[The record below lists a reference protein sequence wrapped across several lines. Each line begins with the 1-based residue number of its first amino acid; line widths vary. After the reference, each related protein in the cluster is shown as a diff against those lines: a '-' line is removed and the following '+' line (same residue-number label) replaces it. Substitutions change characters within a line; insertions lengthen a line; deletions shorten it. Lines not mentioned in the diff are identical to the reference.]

1 MIFKFQQGG
10 TTPPFVAYQPVIVSD
25 KRTTATQEEA
35 LAAKATKDSE
45 SGKLT
50 SKDLYTML
58 KEKLKGLPSDS
69 NRVMEQLQ
77 QLEQISQ
84 MDFDGSTTQN
94 IESKYLSILNQMN
107 SISFSREQY
116 DSAYE
121 QAKSMGAL
129 NEAAMDSY
137 GRIFVYKKGQG
148 YKLTDPDK
156 LNDMREQGW
165 SMVTNN
171 DLLYLRAHDDGLAF
185 DDSLLSNV
193 QNGVGMEK
201 VTDYIQKCIQ
211 GLGASKSEETLYANV
226 TAGSILKGLDDFK
239 QAVAQSG
246 NYDATIQDLYSGKLM
261 TKDSAEQ
268 AQQALVYIYRSL
280 PTNMK
285 SLLKTKTQNGT
296 DEEALTMVGQ
306 LVSSKTSPE
315 KSFELKLED
324 TALDH
329 QEKESKGNKDPH
341 SVSGLDMNPVD
352 MLQAGYGQKNQFTI
366 QTAAGVSNGI
376 QIPTVQMPIT
386 KEGHSIGMSTLMDVA
401 SSDYAGYLDFSN
413 AFMGDVQIP
422 QAGMQN
428 IAIDGTA
435 LYTAYLPLDMTYFN
449 ETGQKRPD
457 IGMLGRYKQAQDEI
471 KQSGTKDPSKINAI
485 YKNHNLPVM
494 YSPNGDILT
503 NYVKFGIVNG
513 TALDSAFG
521 DGAKMAD
528 YLTETT
534 DKNTIA
540 NTLNILN
547 KGRGE
552 KNQIEYDAKSWWD
565 SVSPIFD
572 DYTHVYKGTI
582 FMPINDDYFTYSA
595 AAGSKPT
602 TAQAE
607 MIEARQQASAKTRG
621 YINPGQL

>member
-35 LAAKATKDSE
+35 LAAKATKDSA
-45 SGKLT
+45 SGQLT

-58 KEKLKGLPSDS
+58 KEKLKGLPSDV
-69 NRVMEQLQ
+69 NIAMNQLQ
-77 QLEQISQ
+77 QLEQLTQ
-84 MDFDGSTTQN
+84 MDFDSSFTQN
-94 IESKYLSILNQMN
+94 IESKYLSTLQTMNQL
-107 SISFSREQY
+107 SFSREQY
-116 DSAYE
+116 DKAME
-121 QAKSMGAL
+121 TVKSNGGL
-129 NEAAMDSY
+129 NEAAIDQY
-137 GRIFVYKKGQG
+137 GQVY
-148 YKLTDPDK
+148 
-156 LNDMREQGW
+156 
-165 SMVTNN
+165 VTNGKDFKLMSPEEAKQSGWTIVTN
-171 DLLYLRAHDDGLAF
+171 QDLLYMRANDANLAGN
-185 DDSLLSNV
+185 DKILNV
-193 QNGVGMEK
+193 VNNGIGIDK
-201 VTDYIQKCIQ
+201 VTEYIQKCIQ
-211 GLGASKSEETLYANV
+211 GLGASKSEENLYANV
-226 TAGSILKGLDDFK
+226 NAGTILKGLNDFK

-246 NYDATIQDLYSGKLM
+246 NYDATVQDLYSGKLM

-268 AQQALVYIYRSL
+268 AQQALAYIYRSL
-280 PTNMK
+280 PNNMK
-285 SLLKTKTQNGT
+285 SLLKTRTEGGT
-296 DEEALTMVGQ
+296 DDEAVVMIGQ
-306 LVSSKTSPE
+306 LISSKTSPE
-315 KSFELKLED
+315 KSFNLKLED
-324 TALDH
+324 TALNH
-329 QEKESKGNKDPH
+329 QEKSSKGDKDPH
-341 SVSGLDMNPVD
+341 SIDGLSMNPVA
-352 MLQAGYGQKNQFTI
+352 MLQAGYGQKNEFTI
-366 QTAAGVSNGI
+366 QTAAGASNGI

-386 KEGHSIGMSTLMDVA
+386 KNGESIGMASLSDIA

-435 LYTAYLPLDMTYFN
+435 LYTAYLPLDIQYFN

-457 IGMLGRYKQAQDEI
+457 IAMLGRYKQAQNEI
-471 KQSGTKDPSKINAI
+471 RQSGTKDPRQINAI

-494 YSPNGDILT
+494 YGPNGDILT
-503 NYVKFGIVNG
+503 NYIKFGIVNG
-513 TALDSAFG
+513 TALDNAFG
-521 DGAKMAD
+521 DEAKVAD
-528 YLTETT
+528 YLSETT

-552 KNQIEYDAKSWWD
+552 KNKVEYDEKSWWD
-565 SVSPIFD
+565 SISPVFN

-607 MIEARQQASAKTRG
+607 MIEARQQAASKTRN
-621 YINPGQL
+621 YVNPGQL

>member
-25 KRTTATQEEA
+25 KRTTTTQEEA
-35 LAAKATKDSE
+35 LAAKATKESE
-45 SGKLT
+45 SGKLS

-58 KEKLKGLPSDS
+58 KEKLKGLPNDV
-69 NRVMEQLQ
+69 NIAMNQLQ
-77 QLEQISQ
+77 QLEQLTS
-84 MDFDGSTTQN
+84 MDFDGSFTQN
-94 IESKYLSILNQMN
+94 IESKYLSTLQTMNQL
-107 SISFSREQY
+107 SFSREQY
-116 DSAYE
+116 DKALDNV
-121 QAKSMGAL
+121 KSNGGL
-129 NEAAMDSY
+129 NEAAIDQY
-137 GRIFVYKKGQG
+137 GQVYMTNGKD
-148 YKLTDPDK
+148 YKLMSPEEAK
-156 LNDMREQGW
+156 QSGW
-165 SMVTNN
+165 KQMTNQ
-171 DLLYLRAHDDGLAF
+171 DLLYLRANDP
-185 DDSLLSNV
+185 SLSGKDEILNV
-193 QNGVGMEK
+193 VNNGIGIDK
-201 VTDYIQKCIQ
+201 VTEYIQKCIQ
-211 GLGASKSEETLYANV
+211 GLGASKSEENLYANV
-226 TAGSILKGLDDFK
+226 NAGTILKGLNDFK

-246 NYDATIQDLYSGKLM
+246 NYDATVQDLYSGKLM

-268 AQQALVYIYRSL
+268 AQQALTYIYRSL
-280 PTNMK
+280 PNNMK
-285 SLLKTKTQNGT
+285 SLLKTRTKEGT
-296 DEEALTMVGQ
+296 DDEALAMIGQ

-329 QEKESKGNKDPH
+329 QEKSGKGDKDPH
-341 SVSGLDMNPVD
+341 SIDGLSMSPVD
-352 MLQAGYGQKNQFTI
+352 MLQAGYGQKNEFTI
-366 QTAAGVSNGI
+366 QTAAGASNGI

-386 KEGHSIGMSTLMDVA
+386 KKGESIGMASLSDIA

-435 LYTAYLPLDMTYFN
+435 LYTAYLPLDIQYFN

-457 IGMLGRYKQAQDEI
+457 IAMLGRYKQAQEEI
-471 KQSGTKDPSKINAI
+471 KQSGTKDPRQINAI

-494 YSPNGDILT
+494 YGPNGDILT
-503 NYVKFGIVNG
+503 NYIKFGIVNG
-513 TALDSAFG
+513 TALDNAFG
-521 DGAKMAD
+521 DEAKVAD
-528 YLTETT
+528 YLSETT

-552 KNQIEYDAKSWWD
+552 KNKVEYDEKSWWD
-565 SVSPIFD
+565 SISPVFN

-607 MIEARQQASAKTRG
+607 MIEARQQAASKTRN
-621 YINPGQL
+621 YVNPGQL

>member
-35 LAAKATKDSE
+35 LAAKATKDSA

-58 KEKLKGLPSDS
+58 KEKLKGLPSDV
-69 NRVMEQLQ
+69 NIAMNQLQ
-77 QLEQISQ
+77 QLEHLTQ
-84 MDFDGSTTQN
+84 MDFDSSFTQN
-94 IESKYLSILNQMN
+94 IESKYLSTLQTMN
-107 SISFSREQY
+107 NLSFSREQY
-116 DSAYE
+116 DKAME
-121 QAKSMGAL
+121 TVKSNGGL
-129 NEAAMDSY
+129 NEAAIDQY
-137 GRIFVYKKGQG
+137 GQVY
-148 YKLTDPDK
+148 
-156 LNDMREQGW
+156 
-165 SMVTNN
+165 VTNGKDFKLMSPEEAKQSGWTIVTN
-171 DLLYLRAHDDGLAF
+171 QDLLYMRANDANLAGN
-185 DDSLLSNV
+185 DKILNV
-193 QNGVGMEK
+193 VNNGIGIDKITE
-201 VTDYIQKCIQ
+201 YIQKCIQ
-211 GLGASKSEETLYANV
+211 GLGASKSEENLYANV
-226 TAGSILKGLDDFK
+226 NAGTILKGLNDFK

-268 AQQALVYIYRSL
+268 AQQALAYIYRSL
-280 PTNMK
+280 PNNMK
-285 SLLKTKTQNGT
+285 SLLKTRTEGGT
-296 DEEALTMVGQ
+296 DDEALTMIGQ
-306 LVSSKTSPE
+306 LISSKTSPE
-315 KSFELKLED
+315 KSFNLKLED
-324 TALDH
+324 TALNH
-329 QEKESKGNKDPH
+329 QEKSNKGDKDPH
-341 SVSGLDMNPVD
+341 SIDGLSMNPVA
-352 MLQAGYGQKNQFTI
+352 MLQAGYGQKNEFTI

-386 KEGHSIGMSTLMDVA
+386 KNGESIGMASLSDIA

-435 LYTAYLPLDMTYFN
+435 LYTAYLPLDIQYFN

-457 IGMLGRYKQAQDEI
+457 IAMLGRYKQAQNEI
-471 KQSGTKDPSKINAI
+471 RQSGTKDPRQINAI

-494 YSPNGDILT
+494 YGPNGDILT
-503 NYVKFGIVNG
+503 NYIKFGIVNG
-513 TALDSAFG
+513 TALDNAFG
-521 DGAKMAD
+521 DEAKVAD
-528 YLTETT
+528 YLSETT

-552 KNQIEYDAKSWWD
+552 KNKVEYDEKSWWD
-565 SVSPIFD
+565 SISPVFN

-607 MIEARQQASAKTRG
+607 MIEARQQAANRTRN
-621 YINPGQL
+621 YVNPGQL

>member
-25 KRTTATQEEA
+25 KRTTTTQEEV
-35 LAAKATKDSE
+35 LAAKATKESE
-45 SGKLT
+45 SGKLS

-58 KEKLKGLPSDS
+58 KEKLKGLPNDV
-69 NRVMEQLQ
+69 NIAMNQLQ
-77 QLEQISQ
+77 QLEQLTS
-84 MDFDGSTTQN
+84 MDFDGSFTQN
-94 IESKYLSILNQMN
+94 IESKYLSTLQTMNQL
-107 SISFSREQY
+107 SFSREQY
-116 DSAYE
+116 DKALDNV
-121 QAKSMGAL
+121 KSNGGL
-129 NEAAMDSY
+129 NEAAIDQY
-137 GRIFVYKKGQG
+137 GQVYMTNGKD
-148 YKLTDPDK
+148 YKLMSPEEAK
-156 LNDMREQGW
+156 QSGW
-165 SMVTNN
+165 KQMTNQ
-171 DLLYLRAHDDGLAF
+171 DLLYLRANDPN
-185 DDSLLSNV
+185 LSGKDEILNV
-193 QNGVGMEK
+193 VNNGIGIDK
-201 VTDYIQKCIQ
+201 VTEYIQKCIQ
-211 GLGASKSEETLYANV
+211 GLGASKSEENLYANV
-226 TAGSILKGLDDFK
+226 NAGTILKGLNDFK

-246 NYDATIQDLYSGKLM
+246 NYDATVQDLYSGKLM

-268 AQQALVYIYRSL
+268 AQQALTYIYRSL
-280 PTNMK
+280 PNNMK
-285 SLLKTKTQNGT
+285 SLLKTRTKGGT
-296 DEEALTMVGQ
+296 DDEALVMIGQ
-306 LVSSKTSPE
+306 LISSKTSPE
-315 KSFELKLED
+315 KSFDLKLED

-329 QEKESKGNKDPH
+329 QEKSGKGDKDPY
-341 SVSGLDMNPVD
+341 SVDGLSMNPVA
-352 MLQAGYGQKNQFTI
+352 MLQAGYGQKNEFTI
-366 QTAAGVSNGI
+366 QTAAGASNGI

-386 KEGHSIGMSTLMDVA
+386 KKGESIGMASLSDIA

-435 LYTAYLPLDMTYFN
+435 LYTAYLPLDMQYFN

-457 IGMLGRYKQAQDEI
+457 IAMLGRYKQAQNEI
-471 KQSGTKDPSKINAI
+471 RQSGTKDPRQINAI

-494 YSPNGDILT
+494 YGPNGDVLT
-503 NYVKFGIVNG
+503 NYIKFGIVNG
-513 TALDSAFG
+513 TALDNAFG
-521 DGAKMAD
+521 DEAKVAD
-528 YLTETT
+528 YLSETT

-552 KNQIEYDAKSWWD
+552 KNKVEYDEKSWWD
-565 SVSPIFD
+565 SISPVFN

-607 MIEARQQASAKTRG
+607 MIEARQQAANKTRN
-621 YINPGQL
+621 YVNPGQL

>member
-25 KRTTATQEEA
+25 KRTTTTQEEA
-35 LAAKATKDSE
+35 LAAKATKESE
-45 SGKLT
+45 SGKLS

-58 KEKLKGLPSDS
+58 KEKLKGLPNDV
-69 NRVMEQLQ
+69 NIAMNQLQ
-77 QLEQISQ
+77 QLEQLTS
-84 MDFDGSTTQN
+84 MDFDGSFTQN
-94 IESKYLSILNQMN
+94 IESKYLSTLQTMNQL
-107 SISFSREQY
+107 SFSREQY
-116 DSAYE
+116 DKALDNV
-121 QAKSMGAL
+121 KSNGGL
-129 NEAAMDSY
+129 NEAAIDQY
-137 GRIFVYKKGQG
+137 GQVYMTNGKD
-148 YKLTDPDK
+148 YKLMSPEEAK
-156 LNDMREQGW
+156 QSGW
-165 SMVTNN
+165 KQMTNQ
-171 DLLYLRAHDDGLAF
+171 DLLYLRANDP
-185 DDSLLSNV
+185 SLSGKDEILNV
-193 QNGVGMEK
+193 VNNGIGIDK
-201 VTDYIQKCIQ
+201 VTEYIQKCIQ
-211 GLGASKSEETLYANV
+211 GLGASKSEENLYANV
-226 TAGSILKGLDDFK
+226 NAGTILKGLNDFK

-246 NYDATIQDLYSGKLM
+246 NYDTTVQDLYSGKLM

-268 AQQALVYIYRSL
+268 AQQALTYIYRSL
-280 PTNMK
+280 PNNMK
-285 SLLKTKTQNGT
+285 SLLKTRTKGGT
-296 DEEALTMVGQ
+296 DDEALAMIGQ

-329 QEKESKGNKDPH
+329 QEKSGKGDKDPH
-341 SVSGLDMNPVD
+341 SIDGLSMSPVD
-352 MLQAGYGQKNQFTI
+352 MLQAGYGQKNEFTI
-366 QTAAGVSNGI
+366 QTAAGASNGI

-386 KEGHSIGMSTLMDVA
+386 KKGEGIGMASLSDVA

-435 LYTAYLPLDMTYFN
+435 LYTAYLPLDIQYFN

-457 IGMLGRYKQAQDEI
+457 IAMLGRYKQAQEEI
-471 KQSGTKDPSKINAI
+471 KQSGTKDPRQINAI

-494 YSPNGDILT
+494 YGPNGDILT
-503 NYVKFGIVNG
+503 NYIKFGIVNG
-513 TALDSAFG
+513 TALDNAFG
-521 DGAKMAD
+521 DEAKVAD
-528 YLTETT
+528 YLSETT

-552 KNQIEYDAKSWWD
+552 KNKVEYDEKSWWD
-565 SVSPIFD
+565 SISPVFN

-607 MIEARQQASAKTRG
+607 MIEARQQAASKTRN
-621 YINPGQL
+621 YVNPGQL

>member
-35 LAAKATKDSE
+35 LAAKATKDSA
-45 SGKLT
+45 SGQLT

-58 KEKLKGLPSDS
+58 KEKLKGLPSDV
-69 NRVMEQLQ
+69 NIAMNQLQ
-77 QLEQISQ
+77 QLEQLTQ
-84 MDFDGSTTQN
+84 MDFDSSFTQN
-94 IESKYLSILNQMN
+94 IESKYLSTLQTMNQL
-107 SISFSREQY
+107 SFSREQY
-116 DSAYE
+116 DKAME
-121 QAKSMGAL
+121 TVKSNGGL
-129 NEAAMDSY
+129 NEAAIDQY
-137 GRIFVYKKGQG
+137 GQVY
-148 YKLTDPDK
+148 
-156 LNDMREQGW
+156 
-165 SMVTNN
+165 VTNGKDFELMSPEKAKQSGWTIVTN
-171 DLLYLRAHDDGLAF
+171 QDLLYMRANDANLAGN
-185 DDSLLSNV
+185 DKILNV
-193 QNGVGMEK
+193 VNNGIGIDK
-201 VTDYIQKCIQ
+201 VTEYIQKCIQ
-211 GLGASKSEETLYANV
+211 GLGASKSEENLYANV
-226 TAGSILKGLDDFK
+226 NAGTILKGLNDFK

-246 NYDATIQDLYSGKLM
+246 NYDATVQDLYSGKLM

-280 PTNMK
+280 PNNMK
-285 SLLKTKTQNGT
+285 SLLKTRTEGGT
-296 DEEALTMVGQ
+296 DDEALAMIGQ
-306 LVSSKTSPE
+306 LISSKTSPE

-324 TALDH
+324 TALNH
-329 QEKESKGNKDPH
+329 QEKSSKGDKD
-341 SVSGLDMNPVD
+341 SYSIDGLSMNPVA
-352 MLQAGYGQKNQFTI
+352 MLQAGYGQKNEFTI
-366 QTAAGVSNGI
+366 QTAAGASNGI

-386 KEGHSIGMSTLMDVA
+386 KNGEGIGMASLSDVA

-435 LYTAYLPLDMTYFN
+435 LYTAYLPLDIQYFN

-457 IGMLGRYKQAQDEI
+457 IAMLGRYKQAQDEI
-471 KQSGTKDPSKINAI
+471 RQSGTKDPRQINAI

-494 YSPNGDILT
+494 YGPNGDILT
-503 NYVKFGIVNG
+503 NYIKFGIVNG
-513 TALDSAFG
+513 TALDNAFG
-521 DGAKMAD
+521 DEAKVAD
-528 YLTETT
+528 YLSETT
-534 DKNTIA
+534 DKNIIA

-552 KNQIEYDAKSWWD
+552 KNKVEYDEKSWWD
-565 SVSPIFD
+565 SISPVFN

-607 MIEARQQASAKTRG
+607 MIEARQQAANRTRN
-621 YINPGQL
+621 YVNPGQL

>member
-35 LAAKATKDSE
+35 LAAKATKDSA
-45 SGKLT
+45 SGELT

-58 KEKLKGLPSDS
+58 KEKLKGLPSDV
-69 NRVMEQLQ
+69 NIAMNQLQ
-77 QLEQISQ
+77 QLEQLTQ
-84 MDFDGSTTQN
+84 MDFDGSFTQN
-94 IESKYLSILNQMN
+94 IESKYLSTLQTMN
-107 SISFSREQY
+107 NLSFSREQY
-116 DSAYE
+116 DKAME
-121 QAKSMGAL
+121 TVKSNGGL
-129 NEAAMDSY
+129 NEAAIDQY
-137 GRIFVYKKGQG
+137 GQVYVTNGKDF
-148 YKLTDPDK
+148 KLMSPEEAK
-156 LNDMREQGW
+156 QSGW
-165 SMVTNN
+165 TMVTNQ
-171 DLLYLRAHDDGLAF
+171 DLLYMRANDTNLAGN
-185 DDSLLSNV
+185 DKILNV
-193 QNGVGMEK
+193 VNNGIGISQ
-201 VTDYIQKCIQ
+201 VTEYIQKCIQ
-211 GLGASKSEETLYANV
+211 GLGASKSEENLYANV
-226 TAGSILKGLDDFK
+226 NAGTILKGLNDFK

-268 AQQALVYIYRSL
+268 AQQALAYIYSSL
-280 PTNMK
+280 PNNMK
-285 SLLKTKTQNGT
+285 SLLKTRTEGGT
-296 DEEALTMVGQ
+296 DDEALVMIGQ
-306 LVSSKTSPE
+306 LISSKTSPE

-329 QEKESKGNKDPH
+329 QEKSSKGDKDPY
-341 SVSGLDMNPVD
+341 SIDGLSMNPVA
-352 MLQAGYGQKNQFTI
+352 MLQAGYGQKNEFTI

-386 KEGHSIGMSTLMDVA
+386 KNGESIGMASLSDIA

-435 LYTAYLPLDMTYFN
+435 LYTAYLPLDIQYFN

-457 IGMLGRYKQAQDEI
+457 IAMLGRYKQAQNEI
-471 KQSGTKDPSKINAI
+471 RQSGTKDPRQINAI

-494 YSPNGDILT
+494 YGPNGDILT
-503 NYVKFGIVNG
+503 NYIKFGIVNG
-513 TALDSAFG
+513 TALDNAFG
-521 DGAKMAD
+521 DEAKVAD
-528 YLTETT
+528 YLSETT

-552 KNQIEYDAKSWWD
+552 KNKVEYDEKSWWD
-565 SVSPIFD
+565 SISPVFN

-607 MIEARQQASAKTRG
+607 MIEARQQAANRTRN
-621 YINPGQL
+621 YVNPGQL

>member
-35 LAAKATKDSE
+35 LAAKATKDSA
-45 SGKLT
+45 SGQLT

-58 KEKLKGLPSDS
+58 KEKLKGLPSDV
-69 NRVMEQLQ
+69 NIAMNQLQ
-77 QLEQISQ
+77 QLEQLTQ
-84 MDFDGSTTQN
+84 MDFDSSFTQN
-94 IESKYLSILNQMN
+94 IESKYLSTLQTMN
-107 SISFSREQY
+107 NLSFSREQY
-116 DSAYE
+116 DKAME
-121 QAKSMGAL
+121 TVKSNGGL
-129 NEAAMDSY
+129 NEAAIDQY
-137 GRIFVYKKGQG
+137 GQVY
-148 YKLTDPDK
+148 
-156 LNDMREQGW
+156 
-165 SMVTNN
+165 VTNGKDFKLMSPEEAKQSGWTIVTN
-171 DLLYLRAHDDGLAF
+171 QDLLYMRANDANLAGN
-185 DDSLLSNV
+185 DKILNV
-193 QNGVGMEK
+193 VNNGIGIDKITE
-201 VTDYIQKCIQ
+201 YIQKCIQ
-211 GLGASKSEETLYANV
+211 GLGASKSEENLYANV
-226 TAGSILKGLDDFK
+226 NAGTILKGLNDFK

-246 NYDATIQDLYSGKLM
+246 NYDATVQDLYSGKLM

-280 PTNMK
+280 PNNMK
-285 SLLKTKTQNGT
+285 SLLKTRTEGGT
-296 DEEALTMVGQ
+296 DDEALAMVGQ
-306 LVSSKTSPE
+306 LISSKTSPE
-315 KSFELKLED
+315 KSFDLKLED
-324 TALDH
+324 TALNH
-329 QEKESKGNKDPH
+329 QDKSGKGDKDPY
-341 SVSGLDMNPVD
+341 SIDGLSMNPVA
-352 MLQAGYGQKNQFTI
+352 MLQAGYGQKNEFTI

-386 KEGHSIGMSTLMDVA
+386 KNGEGIGMASLSDVA

-435 LYTAYLPLDMTYFN
+435 LYTAYLPLDIQYFN

-457 IGMLGRYKQAQDEI
+457 IAMLGRYKQAQDEI
-471 KQSGTKDPSKINAI
+471 RQSGTKDPRQINAI

-494 YSPNGDILT
+494 YGLNGDILT
-503 NYVKFGIVNG
+503 NYIKFGIVNG
-513 TALDSAFG
+513 TALDNAFG
-521 DGAKMAD
+521 DEAKVAD
-528 YLTETT
+528 YLSETT
-534 DKNTIA
+534 DKNIIA

-552 KNQIEYDAKSWWD
+552 KNKVEYDEKSWWD
-565 SVSPIFD
+565 SISPVFN

-607 MIEARQQASAKTRG
+607 MIEARQQAANRTRN
-621 YINPGQL
+621 YVNPGQL

>member
-10 TTPPFVAYQPVIVSD
+10 TTPPYVAYQPVIVSD

-35 LAAKATKDSE
+35 AAAKVASDSDK
-45 SGKLT
+45 GKLT

-58 KEKLKGLPSDS
+58 KEKLKGLPSDID
-69 NRVMEQLQ
+69 VAMWKLQ
-77 QLEQISQ
+77 SVEESLNL
-84 MDFDGSTTQN
+84 DFFHDFTSN
-94 IESKYLSILNQMN
+94 IENKYLNALQTMNQL
-107 SISFSREQY
+107 SFSREQY
-116 DSAYE
+116 DKAME
-121 QAKSMGAL
+121 TVKSNGGL
-129 NEAAMDSY
+129 NEAAIDQY
-137 GRIFVYKKGQG
+137 GQVY
-148 YKLTDPDK
+148 
-156 LNDMREQGW
+156 
-165 SMVTNN
+165 VTNGKDFKLMSPEEAKQSGWTIVTN
-171 DLLYLRAHDDGLAF
+171 QDLLYMRANDANLAGN
-185 DDSLLSNV
+185 DKILNV
-193 QNGVGMEK
+193 VNNGIGIDKITE
-201 VTDYIQKCIQ
+201 YIQKCIQ
-211 GLGASKSEETLYANV
+211 GLGASKSEENLYANV
-226 TAGSILKGLDDFK
+226 NAGTILKGLNDFK

-268 AQQALVYIYRSL
+268 AQQALAYIYRSL
-280 PTNMK
+280 PNNMK
-285 SLLKTKTQNGT
+285 SLLKTRTEGGT
-296 DEEALTMVGQ
+296 DDEAVVMIGQ
-306 LVSSKTSPE
+306 LISSKTSPE
-315 KSFELKLED
+315 KSFDLKLED
-324 TALDH
+324 TALNH
-329 QEKESKGNKDPH
+329 QEKSSKGDKDPH
-341 SVSGLDMNPVD
+341 SIDGLSMNPVA
-352 MLQAGYGQKNQFTI
+352 MLQAGYGQKNEFTI
-366 QTAAGVSNGI
+366 QTAAGASNGI

-386 KEGHSIGMSTLMDVA
+386 KNGESIGMASLSDIA

-435 LYTAYLPLDMTYFN
+435 LYTAYLPLDIQYFN

-457 IGMLGRYKQAQDEI
+457 IAMLGRYKQAQNEI
-471 KQSGTKDPSKINAI
+471 RQSGTKDPRQINAI

-494 YSPNGDILT
+494 YGPNGDILT
-503 NYVKFGIVNG
+503 NYIKFGIVNG
-513 TALDSAFG
+513 TALDNAFG
-521 DGAKMAD
+521 DEAKVAD
-528 YLTETT
+528 YLSETT

-552 KNQIEYDAKSWWD
+552 KNKVEYDEKSWWD
-565 SVSPIFD
+565 SISPVFN

-607 MIEARQQASAKTRG
+607 MIEARQQAASKTRN
-621 YINPGQL
+621 YVNPGQL

>member
-35 LAAKATKDSE
+35 LAAKATKDSA
-45 SGKLT
+45 SGELT

-58 KEKLKGLPSDS
+58 KEKLKGLPSDI
-69 NRVMEQLQ
+69 NIAMNQLK
-77 QLEQISQ
+77 QLEQLTQ
-84 MDFDGSTTQN
+84 MDFDDSFTQN
-94 IESKYLSILNQMN
+94 IESKYLSTLQIMN
-107 SISFSREQY
+107 NLSFSRDQY
-116 DSAYE
+116 DKAME
-121 QAKSMGAL
+121 TVKSNGGL
-129 NEAAMDSY
+129 NEAAIDQY
-137 GRIFVYKKGQG
+137 GQVY
-148 YKLTDPDK
+148 
-156 LNDMREQGW
+156 
-165 SMVTNN
+165 VTNGKDFKLMSPEEAKQSGWTIVTN
-171 DLLYLRAHDDGLAF
+171 QDLLYMRANDANLAGN
-185 DDSLLSNV
+185 DKILNV
-193 QNGVGMEK
+193 VNNGVGIDKITE
-201 VTDYIQKCIQ
+201 YIQKCIQ
-211 GLGASKSEETLYANV
+211 GLGASKSEENLYANV
-226 TAGSILKGLDDFK
+226 NAGTILKGLNDFK

-268 AQQALVYIYRSL
+268 AQQALAYIYRSL
-280 PTNMK
+280 PNNMK
-285 SLLKTKTQNGT
+285 SLLKTRTEGGT
-296 DEEALTMVGQ
+296 DDEALTMIGQ
-306 LVSSKTSPE
+306 LISSKTSPE
-315 KSFELKLED
+315 KSFDLKLED
-324 TALDH
+324 TALNH
-329 QEKESKGNKDPH
+329 QEKSSKGDKDPH
-341 SVSGLDMNPVD
+341 SIDGLSMNPVA
-352 MLQAGYGQKNQFTI
+352 MLQAGYGQKNEFTI
-366 QTAAGVSNGI
+366 QTAAGASNGI

-386 KEGHSIGMSTLMDVA
+386 KNGEGIGMASLSDVA

-413 AFMGDVQIP
+413 AFMGDVQIS

-435 LYTAYLPLDMTYFN
+435 LYTAYLPLDIQYFN

-457 IGMLGRYKQAQDEI
+457 IAMLGRYKQAQNEI
-471 KQSGTKDPSKINAI
+471 RQSGTKDPRQINAI

-494 YSPNGDILT
+494 YGPNGDVLT
-503 NYVKFGIVNG
+503 NYIKFGIVNG
-513 TALDSAFG
+513 TALDNAFG
-521 DGAKMAD
+521 DEAKVAD
-528 YLTETT
+528 YLSETT

-552 KNQIEYDAKSWWD
+552 KNKVEYDEKSWWD
-565 SVSPIFD
+565 SISPVFN

-607 MIEARQQASAKTRG
+607 MIEARQQAANRTRN
-621 YINPGQL
+621 YVNPGQL

>member
-35 LAAKATKDSE
+35 LAAKATKDSA
-45 SGKLT
+45 SGELT

-58 KEKLKGLPSDS
+58 KEKLKGLPSDV
-69 NRVMEQLQ
+69 NIAMNQLQ
-77 QLEQISQ
+77 QLEQLTQ
-84 MDFDGSTTQN
+84 MDFDGSFTQN
-94 IESKYLSILNQMN
+94 IESKYLSTLQTMN
-107 SISFSREQY
+107 NLSFSREQY
-116 DSAYE
+116 DKAME
-121 QAKSMGAL
+121 TVKSNGGL
-129 NEAAMDSY
+129 NEAAIDQY
-137 GRIFVYKKGQG
+137 GQVYVTNGKDF
-148 YKLTDPDK
+148 KLMSPEEAK
-156 LNDMREQGW
+156 QSGW
-165 SMVTNN
+165 TMVTNQ
-171 DLLYLRAHDDGLAF
+171 DLLYMRANDPN
-185 DDSLLSNV
+185 LSGKDEILNV
-193 QNGVGMEK
+193 VNNGIGIDK
-201 VTDYIQKCIQ
+201 VTEYIQKCIQ
-211 GLGASKSEETLYANV
+211 GLGASKSEENLYANV
-226 TAGSILKGLDDFK
+226 NAGTILKGLNDFK

-246 NYDATIQDLYSGKLM
+246 NYNATIQDLYSGKLM

-268 AQQALVYIYRSL
+268 AQQALAYIYRSL
-280 PTNMK
+280 PNNMK
-285 SLLKTKTQNGT
+285 SLLKTRTEGGT
-296 DEEALTMVGQ
+296 DDEALVMIGQ
-306 LVSSKTSPE
+306 LISSKTSPE

-324 TALDH
+324 TALNH
-329 QEKESKGNKDPH
+329 QEKSSKGDKDPH
-341 SVSGLDMNPVD
+341 SIDGLSMNPVA
-352 MLQAGYGQKNQFTI
+352 MLQAGYGQKNEFTI
-366 QTAAGVSNGI
+366 QTAAGASNGI

-386 KEGHSIGMSTLMDVA
+386 KNGESIGMASLSDIA

-435 LYTAYLPLDMTYFN
+435 LYTAYLPLDIQYFN

-457 IGMLGRYKQAQDEI
+457 IAMLGRYKQAQNEI
-471 KQSGTKDPSKINAI
+471 RQSGTKDPRQINAI

-494 YSPNGDILT
+494 YGPNGDILT
-503 NYVKFGIVNG
+503 NYIKFGIVNG
-513 TALDSAFG
+513 TALDNAFV
-521 DGAKMAD
+521 DEAKVAD
-528 YLTETT
+528 YLSETT

-552 KNQIEYDAKSWWD
+552 KNKVEYDEKSWWD
-565 SVSPIFD
+565 SISPVFN

-607 MIEARQQASAKTRG
+607 MIEARQQAANRTRN
-621 YINPGQL
+621 YVNPGQL

>member
-10 TTPPFVAYQPVIVSD
+10 ATPPFVAYQPVIVSD
-25 KRTTATQEEA
+25 KRTTATQE
-35 LAAKATKDSE
+35 LAAKATKESE
-45 SGKLT
+45 SGKLS

-58 KEKLKGLPSDS
+58 KEKLKGLPNDV
-69 NRVMEQLQ
+69 NIAMNQLQ
-77 QLEQISQ
+77 QLEQLTS
-84 MDFDGSTTQN
+84 MDFDGSFTQN
-94 IESKYLSILNQMN
+94 IESKYLSTLQTMNQL
-107 SISFSREQY
+107 SFSREQY
-116 DSAYE
+116 DKALDNV
-121 QAKSMGAL
+121 KSNGGL
-129 NEAAMDSY
+129 NEAAIDQY
-137 GRIFVYKKGQG
+137 GQVYMTNGKD
-148 YKLTDPDK
+148 YKLMSPEEAK
-156 LNDMREQGW
+156 QSGW
-165 SMVTNN
+165 KQMTNQ
-171 DLLYLRAHDDGLAF
+171 DLLYLRANDPN
-185 DDSLLSNV
+185 LSGKDEILNV
-193 QNGVGMEK
+193 VNNGIGIDK
-201 VTDYIQKCIQ
+201 VTEYIQKCIQ
-211 GLGASKSEETLYANV
+211 GLGASKSEENLYANV
-226 TAGSILKGLDDFK
+226 NAGTILKGLNDFK

-246 NYDATIQDLYSGKLM
+246 NYGATVQDLYSGKLM

-268 AQQALVYIYRSL
+268 AQQALTYIYRSL
-280 PTNMK
+280 PNNMK
-285 SLLKTKTQNGT
+285 SLLKTRTKGGT
-296 DEEALTMVGQ
+296 DDEALVMIGQ
-306 LVSSKTSPE
+306 LISSKTSPE

-329 QEKESKGNKDPH
+329 QEKSSKGDKDPH
-341 SVSGLDMNPVD
+341 SIEGLSMNPVD
-352 MLQAGYGQKNQFTI
+352 MLQAGYGQKNEFTI
-366 QTAAGVSNGI
+366 QTAAGASNGI

-386 KEGHSIGMSTLMDVA
+386 KKGEGIGMASLSDVA

-435 LYTAYLPLDMTYFN
+435 LYTAYLPLDMQYFN

-457 IGMLGRYKQAQDEI
+457 IAMLGRYKQAQNEI
-471 KQSGTKDPSKINAI
+471 RQSGTKDPRQINAI

-494 YSPNGDILT
+494 YGSNGDILT
-503 NYVKFGIVNG
+503 NYIKFGIVNG
-513 TALDSAFG
+513 TALDNAFG
-521 DGAKMAD
+521 DEAKVAD
-528 YLTETT
+528 YLSETT

-552 KNQIEYDAKSWWD
+552 KNKVEYDEKSWWD
-565 SVSPIFD
+565 SISPVFN

-607 MIEARQQASAKTRG
+607 MIEARQQAANKTRN
-621 YINPGQL
+621 YVNPGQL

>member
-25 KRTTATQEEA
+25 KRTTTTQEEA
-35 LAAKATKDSE
+35 AAAKVASDSDK
-45 SGKLT
+45 GKLT

-58 KEKLKGLPSDS
+58 KEKLKGLPSD
-69 NRVMEQLQ
+69 VDAAMWKLQ
-77 QLEQISQ
+77 SVEESLNL
-84 MDFDGSTTQN
+84 DFFHDFTSN
-94 IESKYLSILNQMN
+94 IENKYLNALQTMNQL
-107 SISFSREQY
+107 SFSREQY
-116 DSAYE
+116 DKALDNV
-121 QAKSMGAL
+121 KSNGGL
-129 NEAAMDSY
+129 NEAAIDQY
-137 GRIFVYKKGQG
+137 GQVYMTNGKD
-148 YKLTDPDK
+148 YKLMSPEEAK
-156 LNDMREQGW
+156 QSGW
-165 SMVTNN
+165 KQMTNQ
-171 DLLYLRAHDDGLAF
+171 DLLYLRANDP
-185 DDSLLSNV
+185 SLSGKDEILNV
-193 QNGVGMEK
+193 VNNGIGIDK
-201 VTDYIQKCIQ
+201 VTEYIQKCIQ
-211 GLGASKSEETLYANV
+211 GLGASKSEENLYANV
-226 TAGSILKGLDDFK
+226 NAGTILKGLNDFK

-246 NYDATIQDLYSGKLM
+246 NYDATVQDLYSGKLM

-268 AQQALVYIYRSL
+268 AQQALTYIYRSL
-280 PTNMK
+280 PNNMK
-285 SLLKTKTQNGT
+285 SLLKTRTKGGT
-296 DEEALTMVGQ
+296 DDEALVMIGQ
-306 LVSSKTSPE
+306 LISSKTSPE
-315 KSFELKLED
+315 KSFDLKLED

-329 QEKESKGNKDPH
+329 QEKSGKGDKDPY
-341 SVSGLDMNPVD
+341 SIEGLSMSPVD
-352 MLQAGYGQKNQFTI
+352 MLQAGYGQKNEFTI
-366 QTAAGVSNGI
+366 QTAAGASNGI

-386 KEGHSIGMSTLMDVA
+386 KKGESIGMASLSDIA

-435 LYTAYLPLDMTYFN
+435 LYTAYLPLDIQYFN

-457 IGMLGRYKQAQDEI
+457 IAMLGRYKQAQEEI
-471 KQSGTKDPSKINAI
+471 KQSGTKDPRQINAI

-494 YSPNGDILT
+494 YGPNGDILT
-503 NYVKFGIVNG
+503 NYIKFGIVNG
-513 TALDSAFG
+513 TALDNAFG
-521 DGAKMAD
+521 DEAKVAD
-528 YLTETT
+528 YLSETT

-552 KNQIEYDAKSWWD
+552 KNKVEYDEKSWWD
-565 SVSPIFD
+565 SISPVFN

-607 MIEARQQASAKTRG
+607 MIEARQQAASKTRN
-621 YINPGQL
+621 YVNPGQL

>member
-35 LAAKATKDSE
+35 AAKVASDSDK
-45 SGKLT
+45 GKLT

-58 KEKLKGLPSDS
+58 KEKLKGLPSD
-69 NRVMEQLQ
+69 VDAAMWKLQ
-77 QLEQISQ
+77 SVEESLNL
-84 MDFDGSTTQN
+84 DFFHDFTSN
-94 IESKYLSILNQMN
+94 IENKYLNALQTMNQL
-107 SISFSREQY
+107 SFSREQY
-116 DSAYE
+116 DKALDNV
-121 QAKSMGAL
+121 KSNGGL
-129 NEAAMDSY
+129 NEAAIDQY
-137 GRIFVYKKGQG
+137 GQVYMTNGKD
-148 YKLTDPDK
+148 YKLMSPEEAK
-156 LNDMREQGW
+156 QSGW
-165 SMVTNN
+165 KQMTNQ
-171 DLLYLRAHDDGLAF
+171 DLLYLRANDP
-185 DDSLLSNV
+185 SLSGKDEILNV
-193 QNGVGMEK
+193 VNNGIGIDK
-201 VTDYIQKCIQ
+201 VTEYIQKCIQ
-211 GLGASKSEETLYANV
+211 GLGASKSEENLYANV
-226 TAGSILKGLDDFK
+226 NAGTILKGLNDFK

-246 NYDATIQDLYSGKLM
+246 NYDATVQDLYSGKLM

-268 AQQALVYIYRSL
+268 AQQALTYIYRSL
-280 PTNMK
+280 PNNMK
-285 SLLKTKTQNGT
+285 SLLKTRTEGGT
-296 DEEALTMVGQ
+296 DDEALVMIGQ
-306 LVSSKTSPE
+306 LISSKTSPE

-329 QEKESKGNKDPH
+329 QEKSGKGDKDPY
-341 SVSGLDMNPVD
+341 SIEGLSMSPVD
-352 MLQAGYGQKNQFTI
+352 MLQAGYGQKNEFTI
-366 QTAAGVSNGI
+366 QTAAGASNGI

-386 KEGHSIGMSTLMDVA
+386 KKGESIGMASLSDIA

-435 LYTAYLPLDMTYFN
+435 LYTAYLPLDIQYFN

-457 IGMLGRYKQAQDEI
+457 IAMLGRYKQAQNEI
-471 KQSGTKDPSKINAI
+471 RQLGTKDPRQINAI

-494 YSPNGDILT
+494 YGPNGDILT
-503 NYVKFGIVNG
+503 NYIKFGIVNG
-513 TALDSAFG
+513 TALDNAFG
-521 DGAKMAD
+521 DEAKVAD
-528 YLTETT
+528 YLSETT
-534 DKNTIA
+534 DKNIIA

-547 KGRGE
+547 KSRGE
-552 KNQIEYDAKSWWD
+552 KNKVEYDEKSWWD
-565 SVSPIFD
+565 SISPVFN

-607 MIEARQQASAKTRG
+607 MIEARQQDANKTRN
-621 YINPGQL
+621 YVNPGQL

>member
-25 KRTTATQEEA
+25 KRTTATQEEV
-35 LAAKATKDSE
+35 LAAKATKESE
-45 SGKLT
+45 SGKLS

-58 KEKLKGLPSDS
+58 KEKLKGLPNDV
-69 NRVMEQLQ
+69 NIAMNQLQ
-77 QLEQISQ
+77 QLEQLTS
-84 MDFDGSTTQN
+84 MDFDGSFTQN
-94 IESKYLSILNQMN
+94 IESKYLSTLQTMNQL
-107 SISFSREQY
+107 SFSREQY
-116 DSAYE
+116 DKALDNV
-121 QAKSMGAL
+121 KSNGGL
-129 NEAAMDSY
+129 NEAAIDQY
-137 GRIFVYKKGQG
+137 GQVYMTNGKD
-148 YKLTDPDK
+148 YKLMSPEEAK
-156 LNDMREQGW
+156 QSGW
-165 SMVTNN
+165 KQMTNQ
-171 DLLYLRAHDDGLAF
+171 DLLYLRANDP
-185 DDSLLSNV
+185 SLSGKDEILNV
-193 QNGVGMEK
+193 VNNGIGIDK
-201 VTDYIQKCIQ
+201 VTEYIQKCIQ
-211 GLGASKSEETLYANV
+211 GLGASKSEENLYANV
-226 TAGSILKGLDDFK
+226 NAGTILKGLNDFK

-268 AQQALVYIYRSL
+268 AQQALAYIYRSL
-280 PTNMK
+280 PNNMK
-285 SLLKTKTQNGT
+285 SLLKTRTKGGT
-296 DEEALTMVGQ
+296 DDEALVMIGQ
-306 LVSSKTSPE
+306 LISSKTSPE
-315 KSFELKLED
+315 KSFDLKLED
-324 TALDH
+324 TALNH
-329 QEKESKGNKDPH
+329 QEKSSKGDKDPH
-341 SVSGLDMNPVD
+341 SIDGLSMNPVA
-352 MLQAGYGQKNQFTI
+352 MLQAGYGQKNEFTI
-366 QTAAGVSNGI
+366 QTAAGASNGI

-386 KEGHSIGMSTLMDVA
+386 KNGESIGMASLSDIA

-435 LYTAYLPLDMTYFN
+435 LYTAYLPLDIQYFN

-457 IGMLGRYKQAQDEI
+457 IAMLGRYKQAQNEI
-471 KQSGTKDPSKINAI
+471 RQSGTKDPRQINAI

-494 YSPNGDILT
+494 YGPNGDILT
-503 NYVKFGIVNG
+503 NYIKFGIVNG
-513 TALDSAFG
+513 TALDNAFG
-521 DGAKMAD
+521 DEAKVAD
-528 YLTETT
+528 YLSETT

-552 KNQIEYDAKSWWD
+552 KNKVEYDEKSWWD
-565 SVSPIFD
+565 SISPVFN

-607 MIEARQQASAKTRG
+607 MIEARQQAASKTRN
-621 YINPGQL
+621 YVNPGQL

>member
-35 LAAKATKDSE
+35 LAAKATKDSA
-45 SGKLT
+45 SGELT

-58 KEKLKGLPSDS
+58 KEKLKGLPSDV
-69 NRVMEQLQ
+69 NIAMNQLK
-77 QLEQISQ
+77 QLEQLTQ
-84 MDFDGSTTQN
+84 MDFDGSFTQN
-94 IESKYLSILNQMN
+94 IESKYLSTLQTMN
-107 SISFSREQY
+107 NLSFSRDQY
-116 DSAYE
+116 DKAME
-121 QAKSMGAL
+121 TVKSNGGL
-129 NEAAMDSY
+129 NEAAIDQY
-137 GRIFVYKKGQG
+137 GQVY
-148 YKLTDPDK
+148 
-156 LNDMREQGW
+156 
-165 SMVTNN
+165 VTNGKDFKLMSPEEAKQSGWTIVTN
-171 DLLYLRAHDDGLAF
+171 QDLLYMRANDASLAGN
-185 DDSLLSNV
+185 DKILNV
-193 QNGVGMEK
+193 VNNGIGIDKITE
-201 VTDYIQKCIQ
+201 YIQKCIQ
-211 GLGASKSEETLYANV
+211 GLGASKSEENLYANIN
-226 TAGSILKGLDDFK
+226 AGTILKGLNDFK

-268 AQQALVYIYRSL
+268 AQQALAYIYRSL
-280 PTNMK
+280 PNNMK
-285 SLLKTKTQNGT
+285 SLLKTRTEGGT
-296 DEEALTMVGQ
+296 DDEALTMIGQ
-306 LVSSKTSPE
+306 LISSKTSPE
-315 KSFELKLED
+315 KSFDLKLED
-324 TALDH
+324 TALNH
-329 QEKESKGNKDPH
+329 QEKSSKGDKDPH
-341 SVSGLDMNPVD
+341 SIDGLSMNPVA
-352 MLQAGYGQKNQFTI
+352 MLQAGYGQKNEFTI
-366 QTAAGVSNGI
+366 QTAAGTSNGI

-386 KEGHSIGMSTLMDVA
+386 KNGEGIGMASLSDVA

-435 LYTAYLPLDMTYFN
+435 LYTAYLPLDIQYFN

-457 IGMLGRYKQAQDEI
+457 IAMLGRYKQAQNEI
-471 KQSGTKDPSKINAI
+471 RQSGTKDPRQINAI

-494 YSPNGDILT
+494 YGPNGDVLT
-503 NYVKFGIVNG
+503 NYIKFGIVNG
-513 TALDSAFG
+513 TALDNAFG
-521 DGAKMAD
+521 DEAKVAD
-528 YLTETT
+528 YLSETT

-552 KNQIEYDAKSWWD
+552 KNKVEYDEKSWWD
-565 SVSPIFD
+565 SISPVFN

-607 MIEARQQASAKTRG
+607 MIEARQQAANRTRN
-621 YINPGQL
+621 YVNPGQL

>member
-35 LAAKATKDSE
+35 LAAKATKDSA
-45 SGKLT
+45 SGQLT

-58 KEKLKGLPSDS
+58 KEKLKGLPSDV
-69 NRVMEQLQ
+69 NIAMNQLQ
-77 QLEQISQ
+77 QLEQLTQ
-84 MDFDGSTTQN
+84 MDFDSSFTQN
-94 IESKYLSILNQMN
+94 IESKYLSTLQTMN
-107 SISFSREQY
+107 NLSFSREQY
-116 DSAYE
+116 DKAME
-121 QAKSMGAL
+121 TVKSNGGL
-129 NEAAMDSY
+129 NEAAIDQY
-137 GRIFVYKKGQG
+137 GQVY
-148 YKLTDPDK
+148 
-156 LNDMREQGW
+156 
-165 SMVTNN
+165 VTNGKDFKLMSPEEAKQSGWTIVTN
-171 DLLYLRAHDDGLAF
+171 QDLLYMRANDANLAGN
-185 DDSLLSNV
+185 DKILNV
-193 QNGVGMEK
+193 VNNGIGIDKITE
-201 VTDYIQKCIQ
+201 YIQKCIQ
-211 GLGASKSEETLYANV
+211 GLGASKSEENLYANV
-226 TAGSILKGLDDFK
+226 NAGTILKGLNDFK

-246 NYDATIQDLYSGKLM
+246 NYDATVQDLYSGKLM

-280 PTNMK
+280 PNNMK
-285 SLLKTKTQNGT
+285 SLLKTRTEGGT
-296 DEEALTMVGQ
+296 DDEALAMVGQ
-306 LVSSKTSPE
+306 LISSKTSPE
-315 KSFELKLED
+315 KSFDLKLED
-324 TALDH
+324 TALNH
-329 QEKESKGNKDPH
+329 QDKSGKGDKDPY
-341 SVSGLDMNPVD
+341 SIDGLSMNPVA
-352 MLQAGYGQKNQFTI
+352 MLQAGYGQKNEFTI

-386 KEGHSIGMSTLMDVA
+386 KNGEGIGMASLSDVA

-435 LYTAYLPLDMTYFN
+435 LYTAYLPLDIQYFN

-457 IGMLGRYKQAQDEI
+457 IAMLGRYKQAQDEI
-471 KQSGTKDPSKINAI
+471 RQSGTKDPRQINAI

-494 YSPNGDILT
+494 YGPNGDILT
-503 NYVKFGIVNG
+503 NYIKFGIVNG
-513 TALDSAFG
+513 TALDNAFG
-521 DGAKMAD
+521 DEAKVAD
-528 YLTETT
+528 YLSETT
-534 DKNTIA
+534 DKNIIA

-552 KNQIEYDAKSWWD
+552 KNKVEYDEKSWWD
-565 SVSPIFD
+565 SISPVFN

-607 MIEARQQASAKTRG
+607 MIEARQQAANRTRN
-621 YINPGQL
+621 YVNPGQL